1 MDQKNK
7 LPAIV
12 ERLLIKVG
20 DGEGS
25 FIERTIASLLTSA
38 HVGSRE
44 FSREMKVLGEK
55 VKFLN
60 AEPSSPKTTDLW
72 AKIERRINEEER
84 AAVYLGRRDVKVS
97 AEEGRTSWLR
107 QVLSP
112 ALFGGMAVGVATATI
127 AFFAFKPGSPATP
140 SFVSGAGIKVASNQ
154 IIAEQPPVDLV
165 SFSSKDRNRSASR
178 VDNREA
184 FRNQRQVRLLKRMD
198 PRIPF
203 EVDWMKSDGKVSF
216 IQDAQEGSTV
226 IWVKRN
232 DPATTPKVLEAEPRI
247 VQTPR

>member
-7 LPAIV
+7 LPVII

-25 FIERTIASLLTSA
+25 FVERAIASLLTSS
-38 HVGSRE
+38 HPGSRE

-55 VKFLN
+55 VQFLN
-60 AEPSSPKTTDLW
+60 AEPSSSKSLDLW

-84 AAVYLGRRDVKVS
+84 AAVYLGRRDVQVA
-97 AEEGRTSWLR
+97 AEEGRASWIR

-127 AFFAFKPGSPATP
+127 AFFAFQPGTPDSP
-140 SFVSGAGIKVASNQ
+140 SFVSGSGVKIASNQ
-154 IIAEQPPVDLV
+154 IVAEQPAVDLV
-165 SFSSKDRNRSASR
+165 SFSSKDRNRNRSR
-178 VDNREA
+178 LDNRDA

-216 IQDAQEGSTV
+216 IQDPQEGSTV

-247 VQTPR
+247 VQAPR